1 MNFPSVSVASQG
13 MEHNS
18 CEESRQN
25 TVDVKCEMVL
35 FDVEKSSSSLEA
47 TVSEKAKIDE
57 EWGTGNS
64 FASPTPEKTPQPPR
78 SKNRGNALPVGSV
91 KQIGENFQE
100 DKAGIPSADED
111 TTKDNSKFSLA
122 SEIPDS
128 SLYAV
133 IKFQKHERNTL
144 PDK

>member
-1 MNFPSVSVASQG
+1 MDFPSVSVASQG

-25 TVDVKCEMVL
+25 TVDVKCETVP
-35 FDVEKSSSSLEA
+35 FDVEESSSLEA
-47 TVSEKAKIDE
+47 TVSENVKIDE
-57 EWGTGNS
+57 KWGTGNS

-91 KQIGENFQE
+91 KQIGEDFQN
-100 DKAGIPSADED
+100 DNAGIPSADED
-111 TTKDNSKFSLA
+111 TTKDNSTFAVA
-122 SEIPDS
+122 SEISDS
-128 SLYAV
+128 SPYAV
-133 IKFQKHERNTL
+133 IKFQKHERNKL